1 MTSVLCK
8 RSDMCLKLL
17 FSSVDLFFSDRKL
30 EFDGVDDNTQDSEM
44 DCEESADAITEIRP
58 MGRNPFNRQAR

>member
-1 MTSVLCK
+1 
-8 RSDMCLKLL
+8 MCLKLL